1 MAAEILH
8 SESSPHKPSPAEE
21 TTEKL
26 CRKCGVRPVSTT
38 RAKVRHYICG
48 PCYEQLPSNR
58 KYRNSEKWRGA
69 RRRYERTDKGKAVR
83 GRYEQSEQGKA
94 TQRRYNTSEKGVLR
108 KGREYTRP
116 AIVAPAPKGELV
128 KSHRGRNLALVA
140 SFDAWLA
147 DEDFSGNTRKRYL
160 ETLRVFAHYVRSVAL
175 LEVEP
180 AEVGRFL
187 GHLYTRG
194 HCRSTISN
202 NLSALRSF
210 YTYLQDR
217 GLIRLNPARL
227 VRYRGRSKYL
237 PRVLSEAEVV
247 RLIEAA
253 DTLYDRAAPEF
264 LYGTG
269 ARVAEFVQVAV
280 QDVNFEDRK
289 VLLHGKGSKDRLVP
303 FGRKAEKALKEYLA
317 GRRVGF
323 VFQGSRCQRG
333 RVTLHKK
340 CWLGRWTEYTRG
352 RNEKVQPVRREKTLG
367 SLPTMTREEA
377 RHRLNE
383 IVAQVPTVP
392 SKLRPLLTR
401 SVYSTVR
408 KLAARA
414 GLERVSPHVLRH
426 SYATHLMDHGADMR
440 SIQELLGHAN
450 LHSTE
455 IYTHV
460 SIVHLRQ
467 VYETCHPR
475 A

>member
-1 MAAEILH
+1 MTDTRAPDNQAGEV
-8 SESSPHKPSPAEE
+8 E
-21 TTEKL
+21 L
-26 CRKCGVRPVSTT
+26 CRKCGVRPVSAA
-38 RAKVRHYICG
+38 RAKVRHHICG

-58 KYRNSEKWRGA
+58 RYRQSEKSKNVRHK
-69 RRRYERTDKGKAVR
+69 YEQTDKGKAVR
-83 GRYEQSEQGKA
+83 QKYDHSEKGKA
-94 TQRRYNTSEKGVLR
+94 TQHRYNLSQKGVLR
-108 KGREYTRP
+108 KGREYTRS
-116 AIVAPAPKGELV
+116 AIVAPPPNGELV
-128 KSHRGRNLALVA
+128 KSHRARNLALVS

-160 ETLRVFAHYVRSVAL
+160 ETLRDFAHDVRSAAL

-180 AEVGRFL
+180 SDISRFM
-187 GHLYTRG
+187 GHLYARG
-194 HCRSTISN
+194 HCRTTISN

-227 VRYRGRSKYL
+227 VRYRGQSKYL
-237 PRVLSEAEVV
+237 PRVLSEAEVL

-253 DTLYDRAAPEF
+253 DALHDKAVLEF

-269 ARVAEFVQVAV
+269 ARVGELVQVRV
-280 QDVNFEDRK
+280 EEVSFDNRT

-303 FGRKAEKALKEYLA
+303 FGRQAEKVLKEYLS
-317 GRRVGF
+317 GRTTGF
-323 VFQGSRCQRG
+323 LFLGSQRQRG

-340 CWLGRWTEYTRG
+340 CWVGRWTEYTHG
-352 RNEKVQPVRREKTLG
+352 PNGKVQAVRREKTLG

-377 RHRLNE
+377 RQRLGE
-383 IVAQVPTVP
+383 IMAQAPTVP

-408 KLAARA
+408 KVAVRA

-426 SYATHLMDHGADMR
+426 SFATHLLDHGADLR

-450 LHSTE
+450 LTATQ

-460 SIVHLRQ
+460 STVHLRH
-467 VYETCHPR
+467 VHESCHPR

>member
-1 MAAEILH
+1 MQECMTDTRA
-8 SESSPHKPSPAEE
+8 PDNPAGEVE
-21 TTEKL
+21 L
-26 CRKCGVRPVSTT
+26 CRKCGVRPVSAA
-38 RAKVRHYICG
+38 RAKVRHHVCG

-58 KYRNSEKWRGA
+58 RYRHSEKAKIVRRRYEQTDKGKVA
-69 RRRYERTDKGKAVR
+69 RRRYEHGDKGKATQ
-83 GRYEQSEQGKA
+83 GRYNLSQ
-94 TQRRYNTSEKGVLR
+94 KGVLR

-116 AIVAPAPKGELV
+116 AIVAPPPKGELV
-128 KSHRGRNLALVA
+128 KSHRGNNLALVA

-147 DEDFSGNTRKRYL
+147 VEQFSGHTRKRYL
-160 ETLRVFAHYVRSVAL
+160 ETLRDFANYGRSASL

-180 AEVGRFL
+180 AEIGRFL
-187 GHLYTRG
+187 GHLHGRG
-194 HCRSTISN
+194 YRRTTISN

-227 VRYRGRSKYL
+227 VRYRGQSKYL
-237 PRVLSEAEVV
+237 PRVLTEAEVL

-253 DTLYDRAAPEF
+253 DTLHDKAVLEF

-269 ARVAEFVQVAV
+269 ARVGELVQVRV
-280 QDVNFEDRK
+280 EEVGFDDQV

-303 FGRKAEKALKEYLA
+303 FGRQADNAMRGLLH
-317 GRRVGF
+317 GRKSGF
-323 VFQGSRCQRG
+323 VFRGNRCQRG

-340 CWLGRWTEYTRG
+340 CWVGRWTEYTHG
-352 RNEKVQPVRREKTLG
+352 PNGKVQAVRKERTLG
-367 SLPTMTREEA
+367 SLPTMTREAA
-377 RHRLNE
+377 RQRLNE
-383 IVAQVPTVP
+383 VMAQAPTLP
-392 SKLRPLLTR
+392 SMLRPLLTR

-408 KLAARA
+408 KVAVRA

-426 SYATHLMDHGADMR
+426 SFATHLLDHGADLR

-450 LHSTE
+450 LTATQ

-460 SIVHLRQ
+460 STVHLRH
-467 VYETCHPR
+467 VHESCHPR

>member
-1 MAAEILH
+1 M
-8 SESSPHKPSPAEE
+8 EE
-21 TTEKL
+21 CLTDTRTPDNLAGEVEL
-26 CRKCGVRPVSTT
+26 CRKCGVRPVSAA
-38 RAKVRHYICG
+38 RAKVRHHICG

-58 KYRNSEKWRGA
+58 RYRQSEKTKNV
-69 RRRYERTDKGKAVR
+69 RRRYEQTDKGKSVR
-83 GRYEQSEQGKA
+83 HKYDQSEKGKV
-94 TQRRYNTSEKGVLR
+94 TQHRYNQSEKGVLR

-116 AIVAPAPKGELV
+116 AIVAPPPNGGLV
-128 KSHRGRNLALVA
+128 KSHRGANLALVA
-140 SFDAWLA
+140 SFDTWLA

-160 ETLRVFAHYVRSVAL
+160 EALRDFTRYGRSAAL

-180 AEVGRFL
+180 SDISRFM
-187 GHLYTRG
+187 GHLYARG

-210 YTYLQDR
+210 YTYLQNR

-227 VRYRGRSKYL
+227 VRYRGQSKYL
-237 PRVLSEAEVV
+237 PRVLSEAEVL

-253 DTLYDRAAPEF
+253 DTLHDKAVLEF

-269 ARVAEFVQVAV
+269 ARVGELVQVRV
-280 QDVNFEDRK
+280 EEVGFDDQV

-303 FGRKAEKALKEYLA
+303 FGRQADKAMRELLH
-317 GRRVGF
+317 GRKSGF
-323 VFQGSRCQRG
+323 VFRGNRCQRG
-333 RVTLHKK
+333 RVTLHRK
-340 CWLGRWTEYTRG
+340 CWLGRWTEYTHG
-352 RNEKVQPVRREKTLG
+352 RNGKVQAVRKEKTLG
-367 SLPTMTREEA
+367 SLPTMTREAA

-383 IVAQVPTVP
+383 IMAQAPTLP

-408 KLAARA
+408 KVAARA

-426 SYATHLMDHGADMR
+426 SFATHLLDHGADLR

-450 LHSTE
+450 LTATQ

-460 SIVHLRQ
+460 STVHLRQ
-467 VYETCHPR
+467 VIKTCHPR
-475 A
+475 G

>member
-1 MAAEILH
+1 
-8 SESSPHKPSPAEE
+8 
-21 TTEKL
+21 
-26 CRKCGVRPVSTT
+26 
-38 RAKVRHYICG
+38 VRHYICG

-58 KYRNSEKWRGA
+58 RYRQSRKWKDA
-69 RRRYERTDKGKAVR
+69 RRRYGTSEDGKAVR
-83 GRYEQSEQGKA
+83 RRYAQTAKGEA
-94 TQRRYNTSEKGVLR
+94 TQRRYNQSEKGVLR
-108 KGREYTRP
+108 SGRTYTRP
-116 AIVAPAPKGELV
+116 AMVAPPPRSELV
-128 KSHRGRNLALVA
+128 KSHRARNLALVA
-140 SFDAWLA
+140 AFDAWLA
-147 DEDFSGNTRKRYL
+147 AENFSGNTRKRYL
-160 ETLRVFAHYVRSVAL
+160 EVLRDFGSYSRSAAF
-175 LEVEP
+175 LEVER
-180 AEVGRFL
+180 ADVGRFL
-187 GHLYTRG
+187 GHLVARG
-194 HCRSTISN
+194 HSRTTISN

-210 YTYLQDR
+210 YTWAQDE
-217 GLIRLNPARL
+217 GLIRINPARL

-280 QDVNFEDRK
+280 QDVNFENRE

-323 VFQGSRCQRG
+323 VFQGNRCQRG

-340 CWLGRWTEYTRG
+340 CWLGRWTEYTCG
-352 RNEKVQPVRREKTLG
+352 QNGNVPAVRREKTLG

-377 RHRLNE
+377 RQRLGE
-383 IVAQVPTVP
+383 IMAQAPTLP

-426 SYATHLMDHGADMR
+426 SFATHLLDHGADLR
-440 SIQELLGHAN
+440 SIQELLGHVN
-450 LHSTE
+450 LTATQ